1 MNTVLEFLFLFLFK
15 CVGIFFLKYLLINFA
30 MLLGGIVVITIVVP
44 AFSEF
49 VQRGISDLIQDLYRN
64 VFDGNVLKA

>member
-1 MNTVLEFLFLFLFK
+1 MS
-15 CVGIFFLKYLLINFA
+15 GFFFKYLLINFA

-64 VFDGNVLKA
+64 VFDGNVFQA

>member
-1 MNTVLEFLFLFLFK
+1 MS
-15 CVGIFFLKYLLINFA
+15 GFFLKYLLINFA

-64 VFDGNVLKA
+64 VFDGNVFQA

>member
-1 MNTVLEFLFLFLFK
+1 M
-15 CVGIFFLKYLLINFA
+15 CRDFFFKYLLINFA

-64 VFDGNVLKA
+64 MFDGNVFQA

>member
-1 MNTVLEFLFLFLFK
+1 MS
-15 CVGIFFLKYLLINFA
+15 GFFFKYLLINFA

-49 VQRGISDLIQDLYRN
+49 VQRGISDLIQDLYRK
-64 VFDGNVLKA
+64 VFDGNVFQA